1 MVITRR
7 VHYFTNKKNGGL
19 MNVHYS
25 IITIIIII
33 IRMLYV
39 RQDGCRLLSSL
50 LFF

>member
-25 IITIIIII
+25 IITFSFSF
-33 IRMLYV
+33 
-39 RQDGCRLLSSL
+39 Q
-50 LFF
+50 